1 MLKGISPAEKKGHL
15 VMKKL
20 YFREIGKWV
29 EMKDEVYYPLAR
41 FFAAIR
47 MNAQYNGRC
56 RIPKDKNYLCD
67 GVCDGCPFYREGYK
81 TVAAEGCSNCRYG
94 VEGLRK
100 GRAFECGNCC
110 NYAFLENASLDEKC
124 GDVDSPS
131 HIEFLT
137 GADKSPEEIFIE
149 NETIEEYKVIAE
161 NSIKDGRKIVE
172 GFIAGDTVS
181 EIARDIGSLQQTIN
195 SRKSRLKEAF
205 TKQAYD
211 KLY

>member
-1 MLKGISPAEKKGHL
+1 MLQGISPAGKKGHL

-67 GVCDGCPFYREGYK
+67 GVCDGCHFYSEGYK
-81 TVAAEGCSNCRYG
+81 TVDAQGCSDCSYG
-94 VEGLRK
+94 VDSLRK
-100 GRAFECGNCC
+100 GRACECGNCS
-110 NYAFLENASLDEKC
+110 NYVFFENASLDGKC
-124 GDVDSPS
+124 GDMDSPC
-131 HIEFLT
+131 HIELLA
-137 GADKSPEEIFIE
+137 GEEKSPEEIFIE
-149 NETIEEYKVIAE
+149 NETIEEYKVISE
-161 NSIKDGRKIVE
+161 KYVKDGRKMVE

-181 EIARDIGSLQQTIN
+181 EIARDLGSLQQTID
-195 SRKSRLKEAF
+195 SRKNRLKAVF
-205 TKQAYD
+205 TQHDYA